1 MKCSVTRE
9 KGKTWPRRTV
19 ELLVKTGGGMD
30 LEMFTPK
37 MSKKSL
43 VFNGMW
49 EVICTPP
56 TPPSLWLSLGW
67 ASHVFKKTTI
77 TH

>member
-19 ELLVKTGGGMD
+19 ELLVKTGMD

-43 VFNGMW
+43 VNFGL
-49 EVICTPP
+49 I
-56 TPPSLWLSLGW
+56 LIRGL
-67 ASHVFKKTTI
+67 
-77 TH
+77 